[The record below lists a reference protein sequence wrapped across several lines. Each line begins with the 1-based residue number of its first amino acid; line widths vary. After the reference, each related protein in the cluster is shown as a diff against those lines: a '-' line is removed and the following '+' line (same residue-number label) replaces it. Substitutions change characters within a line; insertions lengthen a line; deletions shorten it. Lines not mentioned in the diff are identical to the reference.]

1 MNLKEFC
8 KQQHISKPTIYKR
21 IHDAGIELSSLR
33 DPDGNLTAEAI
44 TTLAALLDDA
54 QPRYSKRVSDDP
66 EAAAIDT
73 AADPVK
79 YAQIITERDEA
90 RRERDEARAQL
101 AAAKDQIMQLQAEA
115 LERERAHAE
124 AWKQFTE
131 RQQEIEAHRLLAAH
145 AGADGRSVWQRIRAV
160 FKPDKGDQT

>member
-1 MNLKEFC
+1 MNLQEFC
-8 KQQHISKPTIYKR
+8 KQRRISKPTIYKR
-21 IHDAGIELSSLR
+21 IHDAGIDLGSLR
-33 DPDGNLTAEAI
+33 DADGNLTAEAI

-54 QPRYSKRVSDDP
+54 QPKYSKRASDDP
-66 EAAAIDT
+66 ATAAIDT

-79 YAQIITERDEA
+79 YASILAERDAA
-90 RRERDEARAQL
+90 RRELEETRAQL
-101 AAAKDQIMQLQAEA
+101 TAANARIMELQAEA
-115 LERERAHAE
+115 LQREREHAE

-160 FKPDKGDQT
+160 FKPDKGEQT

>member
-1 MNLKEFC
+1 MNLQEFC
-8 KQQHISKPTIYKR
+8 KQQRISKPTIYKR
-21 IHDAGIELSSLR
+21 IHDAGIDLGSLR

-44 TTLAALLDDA
+44 ATLAALLDDA
-54 QPRYSKRVSDDP
+54 QPKYSKRVSDDAD
-66 EAAAIDT
+66 AAAIDA
-73 AADPVK
+73 AADPVS
-79 YAQIITERDEA
+79 YAKIITERDEA

-101 AAAKDQIMQLQAEA
+101 ATAKDQIMTLQAEA

-131 RQQEIEAHRLLAAH
+131 RQQEMEAHRRLAAH

-160 FKPDKGDQT
+160 FKPDKGE

>member
-8 KQQHISKPTIYKR
+8 KQQRISKPTIYKR
-21 IHDAGIELSSLR
+21 IHDAGIDLGSLR

-44 TTLAALLDDA
+44 ATLAALLDDA
-54 QPRYSKRVSDDP
+54 QPKYSKRVSDDP

-73 AADPVK
+73 ATDPVN
-79 YAQIITERDEA
+79 YAKIINERDEA

-101 AAAKDQIMQLQAEA
+101 AEAKEQIMTLQAEA
-115 LERERAHAE
+115 LKREREHAE
-124 AWKQFTE
+124 AWRQFTE
-131 RQQEIEAHRLLAAH
+131 RQQEIEAHRLLAVH

-160 FKPDKGDQT
+160 FKPDKGE